1 MVSLHGAEPWC
12 AACGNGLE
20 RFDPEE
26 NEVVGWR
33 WLDRGLYSL
42 AFRETHEEFELLAN
56 RPVPEK
62 GPAGTRIGVLAIS
75 VALHLTVLACLVGGL
90 WLCVQDFP
98 SLWLLPGGILVLI
111 AIELRPRF
119 GRMEDGAVTR
129 SEAPALYALV
139 DRVAAAV
146 GAPPPHAVV
155 VDEDFNAGAGTVG
168 IRRRRVLTLGLPLW
182 GSLDPQGRV
191 ALLGH
196 ELGHFVNGDVRR
208 TLLTQPVYTTLPAV
222 MHFLS
227 PSRGSGSE
235 GIVSWLGGWLWRVVA
250 AALRWVVQ
258 VAWLTLLR
266 LAQRDAQRAEYL
278 ADSMA
283 ATVGGSDAALRVL
296 DVLQLDEP
304 VLVELRRAARRRE
317 AASVWPALAARAV
330 ADAAGTM
337 PLRRQLSIR
346 TDVSFTASHPPTA
359 LRSRLVGTRP
369 QIKGE
374 VPLDAHTAGLI
385 EAELATRYENCV
397 RSLALQ

>member
-1 MVSLHGAEPWC
+1 VSLHGAAPWC
-12 AACGNGLE
+12 PACGNGLE
-20 RFDPEE
+20 LFDPEE

-42 AFRETHEEFELLAN
+42 AYRETHEEFELLAN
-56 RPVPEK
+56 HPVPDK
-62 GPAGTRIGVLAIS
+62 GPAGARIGVLAIS
-75 VALHLTVLACLVGGL
+75 AVLHLAVLACLVGGL
-90 WLCVQDFP
+90 WLCVQEFP
-98 SLWLLPGGILVLI
+98 SLWILPGAILVLI

-119 GRMEDGAVTR
+119 GRVEGKAVTR
-129 SEAPALYALV
+129 SEAPTLYAFV

-146 GAPPPHAVV
+146 GAPPPHVIV
-155 VDEDFNAGAGTVG
+155 VDEDYNASAGTVG
-168 IRRRRVLTLGLPLW
+168 IGRRRVLTLGLPLW

-227 PSRGSGSE
+227 PSQGSGAE
-235 GIVSWLGGWLWRVVA
+235 GIISWLGGWVWRVVA
-250 AALRWVVQ
+250 AGLRSVVQ

-283 ATVGGSDAALRVL
+283 ARVGGSAAALQLL
-296 DVLQLDEP
+296 DLLQLDDA
-304 VLVELRRAARRRE
+304 VLVELRRAARRKE
-317 AASVWPALAARAV
+317 PASMWPELAARAV
-330 ADAAGTM
+330 AEVADTM

-346 TDVSFTASHPPTA
+346 TDVSLTASHPPTA
-359 LRSRLVGTRP
+359 LRSRLLGTRP
-369 QIKGE
+369 RVGSE

-385 EAELATRYENCV
+385 EAELATRYEDCV